1 MSLTYSLG
9 NEMNLKWFLFSF
21 EGRINRKPF
30 WLFNL
35 TVFALFGILDF
46 AVNGKLTFK
55 RNIASTVFSLVILL
69 PVLAVQAK
77 RWHDRNK
84 SGWWQSVNIVPI
96 VGGLWSLFEVGLL
109 EGTQSENRFG
119 KDPLEGAEKRY
130 ALKRQLTT
138 KEIILAAAVFV
149 FLILALF
156 SWLLIQVF
164 RNANN

>member
-1 MSLTYSLG
+1 
-9 NEMNLKWFLFSF
+9 MNWKWFLFSF

-46 AVNGKLTFK
+46 TVNGKLTFK
-55 RNIASTVFSLVILL
+55 RNITSTVFSLVILW

-96 VGGLWSLFEVGLL
+96 IGGLWSLFDVGLL
-109 EGTQSENRFG
+109 EGTRGENRFG
-119 KDPLEGAEKRY
+119 KDPLEGLEKRY
-130 ALKRQLTT
+130 ALKRQLTS
-138 KEIILAAAVFV
+138 KEIIWSVGIFV

-164 RNANN
+164 TDANK

>member
-1 MSLTYSLG
+1 
-9 NEMNLKWFLFSF
+9 MNWKWFLFSF

-55 RNIASTVFSLVILL
+55 RNIASTVFSLAILW

-96 VGGLWSLFEVGLL
+96 IGGLWSLFEVGLL
-109 EGTQSENRFG
+109 EGTQGENRFG
-119 KDPLEGAEKRY
+119 KDLLEGVEKRY

-138 KEIILAAAVFV
+138 KEITSAAAVFV